1 MSGYAVA
8 GYALHHYAAQ
18 AFPLALGPLLVL
30 IVGLS
35 IGRCVAVLSAARWW
49 HSRAN
54 ASRSSSNPPT
64 ARPGALTKGTQG
76 VQPVLASDLER
87 EEAASLVSDAIGE
100 GRLNLEEGGQR
111 IDAVLRSRHRHELA
125 NLVADLPSPI
135 PTGPPRPVA
144 HAMVRLGLLAVAANA
159 VLAAVLAQAF
169 AGLWEL
175 WPLAVLLLGALALA
189 PRRLLRAT

>member
-1 MSGYAVA
+1 MSGYAVV
-8 GYALHHYAAQ
+8 GYALHDGAAQ

-35 IGRCVAVLSAARWW
+35 VGRCVAVLSAARWW
-49 HSRAN
+49 RSRSN

-64 ARPGALTKGTQG
+64 ARPGALANGTEG
-76 VQPVLASDLER
+76 VLPVLASDRER
-87 EEAASLVSDAIGE
+87 EEAASLVGDAIGA
-100 GRLNLEEGGQR
+100 GRLNLDEGGQR
-111 IDAVLRSRHRHELA
+111 IDAVLRSRHRRELA
-125 NLVADLPSPI
+125 DLVADLPSPI
-135 PTGPPRPVA
+135 PTGPARPVA
-144 HAMVRLGLLAVAANA
+144 YAGVRLGLLATVANA